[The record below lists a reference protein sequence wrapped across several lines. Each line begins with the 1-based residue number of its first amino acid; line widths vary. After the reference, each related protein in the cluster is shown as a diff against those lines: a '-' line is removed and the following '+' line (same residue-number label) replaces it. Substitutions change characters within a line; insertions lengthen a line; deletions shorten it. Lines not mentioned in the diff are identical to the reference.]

1 MDFLKYLI
9 RTYNKLYYRELFVL
23 IHIYRGAFLEVAFWM
38 VSLFLMTILYKN
50 NFSLFFI
57 LLSFSL
63 SIIIIRR
70 NIVDIFFFFVGAV
83 FGTFLIFFSVQF
95 GVLKFANPGCFGG
108 VPYWVPLMAGLTS
121 LLIRRIVKTSIKI
134 EKKWKKLPELAKEK
148 GLFE

>member
-1 MDFLKYLI
+1 M
-9 RTYNKLYYRELFVL
+9 
-23 IHIYRGAFLEVAFWM
+23 A
-38 VSLFLMTILYKN
+38 SLFLMTILYKN

-70 NIVDIFFFFVGAV
+70 NIFDIFFFFVGAV

-95 GVLKFANPGCFGG
+95 NVLKFANPGCLGG
-108 VPYWVPLMAGLTS
+108 VPFWVPLMAGLTS